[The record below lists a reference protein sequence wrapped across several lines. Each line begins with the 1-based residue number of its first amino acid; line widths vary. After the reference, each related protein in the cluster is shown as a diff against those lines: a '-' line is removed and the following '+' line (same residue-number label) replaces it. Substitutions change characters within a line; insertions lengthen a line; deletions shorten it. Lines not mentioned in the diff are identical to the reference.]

1 MEDPIYVYLSLLL
14 APISSA
20 VTWWASR
27 RKRRNEETND
37 MQSTIERLMKRQSE
51 IADEVIRLQRDNIR
65 LQMEVARLMS
75 ILTAEQ
81 LLQYQQ
87 LKRNDNE

>member
-27 RKRRNEETND
+27 RKRRNDETND

>member
-27 RKRRNEETND
+27 RKRRNDETND

-81 LLQYQQ
+81 LLSYQQ